1 MRKVTDFLL
10 PFFTMLELLPLS
22 DFVQLPA
29 TVFKLLLGATRL
41 QSVNRSIESQTDSA
55 HKLSTFSMQAVFG
68 SLVRLRTRELYTCI
82 VLRASW
88 KSLVALT
95 APAIEEL
102 RFWINSVNQLNE
114 KGP

>member
-1 MRKVTDFLL
+1 VDTKYIY
-10 PFFTMLELLPLS
+10 
-22 DFVQLPA
+22 
-29 TVFKLLLGATRL
+29 LLLSKKPNSDRL
-41 QSVNRSIESQTDSA
+41 VLIYQLDLSVGQII
-55 HKLSTFSMQAVFG
+55 SMQAVFG

-114 KGP
+114 KGNDLHESDLCALEALRTFHCSAYCF